1 MYPVPTEIEKG
12 GTLGKKQRSKKNMQ
26 REDVCVCVC
35 VGARARARGVHGGNW
50 VEPETKMRTQRN

>member
-12 GTLGKKQRSKKNMQ
+12 GTLGKNRGVKRS
-26 REDVCVCVC
+26 RERMCVCGG
-35 VGARARARGVHGGNW
+35 GARGGGVHGGNW